1 NPEQLGHCNAEAPLL
16 ARTPSTGTS
25 SCEAHLG
32 QWASIRTILAHD
44 AARLGQTT
52 LASPASPAY
61 SRGDPM
67 KTVLTGIK
75 PTGAPH
81 LGNYLGAIRPAL
93 ALAENP
99 ANRALYFVADY
110 HAFTTVH
117 DAAKLRESVYEV
129 TATWLACGLDP
140 SKTCLFLQSRVP
152 ETFELCW
159 VLLCCLSSGQLE
171 RGHAYKSALDR
182 AEAPNGGVFA
192 YPALM
197 AADILLYDVDQ
208 VPVGQDQK
216 QHVEVARDVA
226 LRFNHAFGDTL
237 RVPNAVIGEGPLVPG
252 LDGRKMSKSYDNTV
266 PLFLPQKELRAA
278 ILRIKTGSEPLNAPK
293 EAEPSSVYQL
303 FRLLA
308 TPERAAQMVEQ
319 LASDPGYGWGH
330 AKQDLYQAL
339 EAELAPKR
347 EQYLRL
353 RADVAYLDEVL
364 ERGSAQA
371 RELARATME
380 HVRSAIGIRK

>member
-1 NPEQLGHCNAEAPLL
+1 
-16 ARTPSTGTS
+16 
-25 SCEAHLG
+25 
-32 QWASIRTILAHD
+32 
-44 AARLGQTT
+44 
-52 LASPASPAY
+52 
-61 SRGDPM
+61 M

-75 PTGAPH
+75 PTGTPH
-81 LGNYLGAIRPAL
+81 LGNYFGAIRPAL
-93 ALAENP
+93 TLAENP
-99 ANRALYFVADY
+99 EHRALYFVADY
-110 HAFTTVH
+110 HAFTTLH
-117 DAAKLRESVYEV
+117 DAAALRASVYEV

-140 SKTCLFLQSRVP
+140 SKTSLFLQSRVP

-159 VLLCCLSSGQLE
+159 VLMCCLSSGQLE

-182 AEAPNGGVFA
+182 GEAPNGGVFA

-237 RVPNAVIGEGPLVPG
+237 RVPSVVVGEAPLVPG

-278 ILRIKTGSEPLNAPK
+278 ILRIKTGSEPLSAPK

-319 LASDPGYGWGH
+319 LARDPGYGWGH
-330 AKQDLYQAL
+330 AKQDLYQAI
-339 EAELAPKR
+339 EADLAPKR
-347 EQYLRL
+347 ERYLRL
-353 RADVAYLDEVL
+353 RADEAYLDEVL

-371 RELARATME
+371 REVAQRTMDRVRA
-380 HVRSAIGIRK
+380 AIGIRR

>member
-1 NPEQLGHCNAEAPLL
+1 
-16 ARTPSTGTS
+16 
-25 SCEAHLG
+25 
-32 QWASIRTILAHD
+32 
-44 AARLGQTT
+44 
-52 LASPASPAY
+52 
-61 SRGDPM
+61 
-67 KTVLTGIK
+67 
-75 PTGAPH
+75 
-81 LGNYLGAIRPAL
+81 
-93 ALAENP
+93 
-99 ANRALYFVADY
+99 
-110 HAFTTVH
+110 
-117 DAAKLRESVYEV
+117 
-129 TATWLACGLDP
+129 
-140 SKTCLFLQSRVP
+140 
-152 ETFELCW
+152 
-159 VLLCCLSSGQLE
+159 
-171 RGHAYKSALDR
+171 
-182 AEAPNGGVFA
+182 GVFA

-237 RVPNAVIGEGPLVPG
+237 RVPNVVVGEAPLVPG

-278 ILRIKTGSEPLNAPK
+278 ILRIKTGSEPLSAPK

-319 LASDPGYGWGH
+319 LASDPSYGWGH
-330 AKQDLYQAL
+330 AKQDLYQAV
-339 EAELAPKR
+339 EAELGPKR

-353 RADVAYLDEVL
+353 RADVTYLDEVL

-371 RELARATME
+371 REVASKTMDR
-380 HVRSAIGIRK
+380 VRSAIGIRK

>member
-1 NPEQLGHCNAEAPLL
+1 
-16 ARTPSTGTS
+16 
-25 SCEAHLG
+25 
-32 QWASIRTILAHD
+32 
-44 AARLGQTT
+44 
-52 LASPASPAY
+52 
-61 SRGDPM
+61 M

-75 PTGAPH
+75 PTGTPH
-81 LGNYLGAIRPAL
+81 LGNYFGAIRPAL
-93 ALAENP
+93 SLAENP
-99 ANRALYFVADY
+99 QHRALYFVADY

-117 DAAKLRESVYEV
+117 DAAAMRESVYEV

-140 SKTCLFLQSRVP
+140 SRIILFQQSRVA

-159 VLLCCLSSGQLE
+159 VLMCCLSSGQLE
-171 RGHAYKSALDR
+171 RGHAYPS
-182 AEAPNGGVFA
+182 
-192 YPALM
+192 LM

-237 RVPNAVIGEGPLVPG
+237 RVPHVVVGEAPLVPG

-266 PLFLPQKELRAA
+266 SLFLPQKELRSA

-293 EAEPSSVYQL
+293 EAGPSSVYQL
-303 FRLLA
+303 FKLLV

-319 LASDPGYGWGH
+319 LASDPAYGWGH
-330 AKQDLYQAL
+330 AKQDLYLAV

-347 EQYLRL
+347 EEYLRI
-353 RADVAYLDEVL
+353 RKDTAYLDDVL
-364 ERGSAQA
+364 QRGSAQA
-371 RELARATME
+371 REVARATIDR
-380 HVRSAIGIRK
+380 VRSAIGIR

>member
-1 NPEQLGHCNAEAPLL
+1 
-16 ARTPSTGTS
+16 
-25 SCEAHLG
+25 
-32 QWASIRTILAHD
+32 
-44 AARLGQTT
+44 
-52 LASPASPAY
+52 
-61 SRGDPM
+61 M

-75 PTGAPH
+75 PTGTPH
-81 LGNYLGAIRPAL
+81 LGNYFGAIRPAL

-99 ANRALYFVADY
+99 QHRALYFVADY
-110 HAFTTVH
+110 HAFTTVR
-117 DAAKLRESVYEV
+117 DAAALRESVYEV

-140 SKTCLFLQSRVP
+140 SRITLFQQSRVA

-159 VLLCCLSSGQLE
+159 VLMCCLSSGQLE

-182 AEAPNGGVFA
+182 GEAPNGGVFA

-237 RVPNAVIGEGPLVPG
+237 RVPNVVIGEAPLVPG

-278 ILRIKTGSEPLNAPK
+278 ER
-293 EAEPSSVYQL
+293 
-303 FRLLA
+303 
-308 TPERAAQMVEQ
+308 PERGRAVQRVSAVP
-319 LASDPGYGWGH
+319 LASH
-330 AKQDLYQAL
+330 AGAGSPNGR
-339 EAELAPKR
+339 AAGFR
-347 EQYLRL
+347 SRLRL
-353 RADVAYLDEVL
+353 GPR
-364 ERGSAQA
+364 QA
-371 RELARATME
+371 RFVSSRRSRAGAQTRTIPAPPCR
-380 HVRSAIGIRK
+380 HWLPRRR